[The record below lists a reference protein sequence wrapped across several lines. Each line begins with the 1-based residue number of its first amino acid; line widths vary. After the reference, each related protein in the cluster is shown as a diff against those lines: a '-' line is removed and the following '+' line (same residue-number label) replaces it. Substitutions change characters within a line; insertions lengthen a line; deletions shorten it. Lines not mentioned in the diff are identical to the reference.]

1 MFCRNCGK
9 ELTGTPEI
17 CVGCGARPSAGNSF
31 CSACGAETNPLA
43 EICIKCGVRLVKAG
57 AVDISPK
64 SRLVTTLLVVLF
76 VGTLGAHRFYLGKI
90 GTAVAML
97 LLTIVGYILMGVG
110 VATYLWGITVFGYL
124 SIIAVGIWAFVDFIF
139 AVSGNMRDKEGKL
152 IKNW

>member
-31 CSACGAETNPLA
+31 CSACGGETNPLA

-57 AVDISPK
+57 AGDISPK
-64 SRLVTTLLVVLF
+64 SRLVTTLTVFF
-76 VGTLGAHRFYLGKI
+76 VGTLGVHRFYLGKI
-90 GTAVAML
+90 ETALPML

-124 SIIAVGIWAFVDFIF
+124 FIIAVGIWAFVDFII
-139 AVSGNMRDKEGKL
+139 AVIGSMKDKEGKV
-152 IKNW
+152 IKKW

>member
-31 CSACGAETNPLA
+31 CSACGGETNPLA

-57 AVDISPK
+57 AGDISSK
-64 SRLVTTLLVVLF
+64 SRLVTTLTVFF
-76 VGTLGAHRFYLGKI
+76 VGTLGVHRFYLGKI
-90 GTAVAML
+90 ETALPML

-124 SIIAVGIWAFVDFIF
+124 FIIAVGIWAFVDFIM
-139 AVSGNMRDKEGKL
+139 AVVGIMKDKEGRV